1 MPETI
6 SNFHGIEE
14 TLKDPP
20 AGATLYASKK
30 NARITA
36 LVELADALTQT
47 SCDAVPIK
55 RRFSGRQRID

>member
-36 LVELADALTQT
+36 LVELA
-47 SCDAVPIK
+47 
-55 RRFSGRQRID
+55 RRGAGRGHVSLHG